1 VSDIPPDHCFAS
13 MRELDRLASGDPT
26 RVMDLLGQTIRIG
39 DREAYIE
46 EVGLLTSTTSPPR
59 ADYALSLAG

>member
-1 VSDIPPDHCFAS
+1 